1 MGLSVRE
8 ILILDYFDG
17 KPVHAKMPSYLYATY
32 GSDADLCLDRL
43 YADGWIRE
51 STPRE
56 TVNMLPDKA
65 LSDFLKRYGLFFP
78 ALGVDLRDVHFEDA
92 GRVVH
97 RASDQ
102 PREGQHGDV

>member
-56 TVNMLPDKA
+56 TVNMLPLVGSEMCIRDRRFPISLNDTASLVKDRIQN
-65 LSDFLKRYGLFFP
+65 LS
-78 ALGVDLRDVHFEDA
+78 GV
-92 GRVVH
+92 
-97 RASDQ
+97 
-102 PREGQHGDV
+102 